1 MLPRRTSFQ
10 PGVGR
15 SIPSD
20 LLRAMPGHW
29 QLREL
34 AGAYVNGNGRC
45 LNVSSEPARCH
56 RPGSNARPA
65 ERSTADVAPR
75 SLRLQRGAFEIL
87 RVTLPP
93 VGFILV
99 MTTVVTATSTRGAAS
114 DVSLHRRR
122 RDRSVPAT

>member
-45 LNVSSEPARCH
+45 VKVSSEPARGKGMVSVSVTRRETRADH
-56 RPGSNARPA
+56 R
-65 ERSTADVAPR
+65 VACAAVGTGEITEEGPR
-75 SLRLQRGAFEIL
+75 S
-87 RVTLPP
+87 RVVLSRP
-93 VGFILV
+93 IE
-99 MTTVVTATSTRGAAS
+99 
-114 DVSLHRRR
+114 HR
-122 RDRSVPAT
+122 